1 MRLRF
6 TIPGIVL
13 LLLVIGLGAYLIM
26 IIYAPVKFK
35 KQEKER
41 RAVVIEKL
49 KEIRTAQLAYKGL
62 KGEFAGNFGKLI
74 NAIKYDTFMVVK
86 TIGNPD
92 DTNQV
97 VISDTFY
104 VAAKDS
110 VFPASYSIDSLGH
123 IPFSDGKVFEL
134 IAAQIVKRKVHLKV
148 FQVTAYYGD
157 IFHDLDI
164 KLYDKNK
171 YIRVGKLDEASY
183 AGNWE

>member
-6 TIPGIVL
+6 TIPGTI
-13 LLLVIGLGAYLIM
+13 LLLVVIVLGFYLIM

-41 RAVVIEKL
+41 RVLVIEKL

-62 KGEFAGNFGKLI
+62 KGEFAGNFDKLI
-74 NAIKYDTFMVVK
+74 NVIKYDTFMVIK

-92 DTNQV
+92 DTTRV
-97 VISDTFY
+97 VTRDTFY
-104 VAAKDS
+104 VAARDS
-110 VFPASYSIDSLGH
+110 VFPASYSIDSLGY
-123 IPFSDGKVFEL
+123 IPFSDGDLFEI
-134 IAAQIVKRKVHLKV
+134 IADQIVKRKVHLNV
-148 FQVTAYYGD
+148 FQVTAYYGS
-157 IFHDLDI
+157 IFHDIDK
-164 KLYDKNK
+164 KLYDKSK

>member
-6 TIPGIVL
+6 TITGTILLIIVIAL
-13 LLLVIGLGAYLIM
+13 GTYLVM

-62 KGEFAGNFGKLI
+62 KGEFAGNFGKLV

-97 VISDTFY
+97 VTSDTFY
-104 VAAKDS
+104 IAAKDS
-110 VFPASYSIDSLGH
+110 VFPASYSIDSLGY
-123 IPFSDGKVFEL
+123 IPFSDGKEFEM
-134 IAAQIVKRKVHLKV
+134 IADQIIKRKVQLKV
-148 FQVTAYYGD
+148 FRVTAYYGD
-157 IFHDLDI
+157 IFHDIDI